1 MNEQSTLLVMSCDK
15 YASAWFPYFEL
26 LKKYW
31 PQHPTRIIL
40 STETKN
46 YHHDGLDI
54 QMSNCLPGT
63 QWSDRLLLALEL
75 VQTKYLVFSLE
86 DFFLQ
91 SPVDHDA
98 VLRCF
103 HFMETNADIAQCRF
117 KNCDHPDQLKHLGSP
132 VIRDFYT
139 AGPDV
144 IFRLDTQIALWN
156 TEWFRSFVIA
166 GENPWQ
172 FETIG
177 TQRIKNTPARFLWYH
192 SECDPSDT
200 ETLIFPYQMS
210 LDSGYGISMGHWLWN
225 NQHLFERNHI
235 CADLST
241 LGVISKARVRYNL
254 LVNKAVHQKA
264 PGLFNRTF
272 ALTYRIIHKLRRVFR

>member
-98 VLRCF
+98 ILRCF
-103 HFMETNADIAQCRF
+103 HFMETNADIAQCR
-117 KNCDHPDQLKHLGSP
+117 S
-132 VIRDFYT
+132 
-139 AGPDV
+139 
-144 IFRLDTQIALWN
+144 
-156 TEWFRSFVIA
+156 
-166 GENPWQ
+166 
-172 FETIG
+172 
-177 TQRIKNTPARFLWYH
+177 
-192 SECDPSDT
+192 
-200 ETLIFPYQMS
+200 
-210 LDSGYGISMGHWLWN
+210 GISIR
-225 NQHLFERNHI
+225 Q
-235 CADLST
+235 
-241 LGVISKARVRYNL
+241 VRM
-254 LVNKAVHQKA
+254 
-264 PGLFNRTF
+264 
-272 ALTYRIIHKLRRVFR
+272 